1 MRDGRP
7 DQPAGRSQARRPDT
21 DVTCP
26 VFRHFPGG
34 AGSLTPCF
42 RSCTAAA
49 LGNRG
54 CHGNNARQAAVGAGQ
69 RWDPCVT
76 PTYVPPAH
84 ITLPPSSR
92 TQPSRAQ
99 DPPPGPSPTFLP
111 AVSGCGLCPASWK
124 AIPPGHF
131 SSRPRCPELPP
142 AQIFT
147 RLPREDGYHFVARP
161 HQPHPGTCPTG
172 EGHPYVLPLALA
184 EGQCWA
190 WARARD
196 TPASKTDRAL
206 FSPVYSP
213 VGANR

>member
-69 RWDPCVT
+69 RRDPCVT
-76 PTYVPPAH
+76 PTYIPPAH

-111 AVSGCGLCPASWK
+111 AVSGCGLCPAPWK

-142 AQIFT
+142 AQIDFHPSAQRGQVPLRGT
-147 RLPREDGYHFVARP
+147 TPPAPPGDLPYRRRA
-161 HQPHPGTCPTG
+161 
-172 EGHPYVLPLALA
+172 PL
-184 EGQCWA
+184 
-190 WARARD
+190 RS
-196 TPASKTDRAL
+196 PA
-206 FSPVYSP
+206 
-213 VGANR
+213 GAG